1 MISSRASRKA
11 SRSRADYA
19 PLPHVPRA
27 LTLAPKAQADLEAIR
42 DYAAA
47 WDNPQAEEKLR
58 ARLAAALEDLLDA
71 PCRWPVHDHPQVREK
86 PVGDYRIMY
95 EVVNDTGDN

>member
-1 MISSRASRKA
+1 M
-11 SRSRADYA
+11 
-19 PLPHVPRA
+19 PRA

-95 EVVNDTGDN
+95 EVVNDTGDNETAGDVEVLRIFHARQDRSRI